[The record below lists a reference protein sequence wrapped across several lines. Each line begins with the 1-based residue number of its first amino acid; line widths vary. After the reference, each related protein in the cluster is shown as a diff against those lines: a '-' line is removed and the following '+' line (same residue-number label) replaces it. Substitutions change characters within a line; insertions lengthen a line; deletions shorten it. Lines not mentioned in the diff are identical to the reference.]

1 MARCKR
7 FWQIAPFSLCAVV
20 SCASAQIAPPVL
32 EVDFTTGT
40 AAPSVPLSPALCV
53 AIAVAI
59 AAAALFMLRRTRGG
73 AQLVLA
79 LSAASL
85 AYALMHTPIVSH
97 ARAAP
102 PPIPLSLMSSPTIVT
117 GPSYFDYIQA
127 TNETG
132 SRIKILAVKYDPG
145 GYDYYLDTA
154 TTTCI
159 HGLVLGPGASCLIR
173 ILSLG

>member
-1 MARCKR
+1 MARCR
-7 FWQIAPFSLCAVV
+7 GFWNISTFSLYAIA
-20 SCASAQIAPPVL
+20 SGASAQIAPPVL

-40 AAPSVPLSPALCV
+40 AAIVPLSPAVSV
-53 AIAVAI
+53 AIAIVI
-59 AAAALFMLRRTRGG
+59 AAVALFMLRRTRGG
-73 AQLVLA
+73 ARLLLV

-85 AYALMHTPIVSH
+85 AHALLHTSIVSQ

-102 PPIPLSLMSSPTIVT
+102 PPPIPLPLTSSPTIVT

-127 TNETG
+127 SNGTG
-132 SRIKILAVKYDPG
+132 SRIRIVAVKYDPG

-154 TTTCI
+154 TTTCV
-159 HGLVLGPGASCLIR
+159 HGLVLAPGASCLIR